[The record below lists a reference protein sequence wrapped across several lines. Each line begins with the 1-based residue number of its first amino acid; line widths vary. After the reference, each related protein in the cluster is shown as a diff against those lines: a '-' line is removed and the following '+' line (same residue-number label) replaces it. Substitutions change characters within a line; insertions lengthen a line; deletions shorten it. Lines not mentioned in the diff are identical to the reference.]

1 MRRVR
6 YVPSAVSTFAV
17 VFFAPL
23 ISLLGVGV
31 PAIAAP
37 SGSPSAAASGAAA
50 VVPSAVAGQPVC
62 VINAKGVNGLSGI
75 VATSTGFV
83 AVNDSQVTKSEMK
96 IFNFN
101 AACKLTSE
109 VPYPSDAF
117 DPEDLGQAKDG
128 TLWVADTGDNP
139 PTAGGSGKRRET
151 VALWSLA
158 PGANQKPVIHRFVY
172 PDPPH
177 DAEALLISPDGT
189 PLIITKQDEPGKT
202 GTLAG
207 IYAPAAAIQNA
218 NTTGVPLKRVG
229 DVKLPTTET
238 ANPLSILGRN
248 LITGGATSPD
258 RKKVVLRTYSDAFEW
273 DVPDGDVVKAI
284 TTGTPRITPLPD
296 EPFGEGISYTTD
308 GKSFWT
314 LTDNENSATKTVTVL
329 RYTPTAPASA
339 TTPPAAKK
347 DAKSGKSWMSSL
359 TIQDLT
365 YAVAALGAIGLAL
378 VVAGML
384 GIRRSRQSR
393 ATEKV
398 KGAAAKP
405 VVDEWADFDQEFGAE
420 GGPPAATAGGPD
432 RKPPSEPAGGAQRP
446 GGTVY
451 GRGPAPGVDRAVDPG
466 RAAPPDPRRGAPDW
480 ERGGGGRERRGSAAR
495 ERRAASRECGGQGRE
510 PGGQGRV
517 PGGQGRESGGQGREP
532 GQAREYG
539 GHGRESG
546 GQSREPG
553 GPWDDQP
560 VNYAGGRRP
569 ADDGYEEDPRSR
581 GRR

>member
-1 MRRVR
+1 
-6 YVPSAVSTFAV
+6 
-17 VFFAPL
+17 
-23 ISLLGVGV
+23 
-31 PAIAAP
+31 
-37 SGSPSAAASGAAA
+37 
-50 VVPSAVAGQPVC
+50 
-62 VINAKGVNGLSGI
+62 
-75 VATSTGFV
+75 
-83 AVNDSQVTKSEMK
+83 MK
-96 IFNFN
+96 IFTFS
-101 AACKLTSE
+101 AACKLTGE
-109 VPYPSDAF
+109 VSYPSDAF

-139 PTAGGSGKRRET
+139 PTAGGSGRRRET

-229 DVKLPTTET
+229 DVKLPATET
-238 ANPLSILGRN
+238 ANPLSVVGRG

-258 RKKVVLRTYSDAFEW
+258 HKKVVLRTYSDAFEW
-273 DVPDGDVVKAI
+273 DVPDGDAVKAI

-339 TTPPAAKK
+339 ATAPAAKK
-347 DAKSGKSWMSSL
+347 NAASGKSFMQSL

-393 ATEKV
+393 ASEKV
-398 KGAAAKP
+398 KGSAAAKP

-420 GGPPAATAGGPD
+420 GGTPPGAGPDKKPPA
-432 RKPPSEPAGGAQRP
+432 EPAGGAPRP

-451 GRGPAPGVDRAVDPG
+451 GRGSAPGADRAVDPG

-480 ERGGGGRERRGSAAR
+480 ERGGTGRERRGSAAR
-495 ERRAASRECGGQGRE
+495 ERRAAGRGRGGQGRE
-510 PGGQGRV
+510 PGV
-517 PGGQGRESGGQGREP
+517 QGREP
-532 GQAREYG
+532 GVQGREFG
-539 GHGRESG
+539 GHGREPG
-546 GQSREPG
+546 AQSRERG
-553 GPWDDQP
+553 GPWDEQP

-569 ADDGYEEDPRSR
+569 ADEGEDPRSR